1 MYMPAIVGPID
12 APIILISVDI
22 PSETPTDCFGVAN
35 ITIFIAPTFVKER
48 PADKIAKF
56 TATRDS
62 VEWNK
67 KREQKPAAPIILPAM
82 IGFIEPSLEII
93 KPDVG
98 PNINNTNANGN

>member
-1 MYMPAIVGPID
+1 MYIPAIVGPMD
-12 APIILISVDI
+12 APIILINVDI
-22 PSETPTDCFGVAN
+22 PSDTPTDCFGVAS

-56 TATRDS
+56 TATKDS

-67 KREQKPAAPIILPAM
+67 KSEQKPVAPIILPAM
-82 IGFIEPSLEII
+82 IGFIEPNLEII

-98 PNINNTNANGN
+98 PNINRTNAKDS

>member
-1 MYMPAIVGPID
+1 MPAIVGPID

-22 PSETPTDCFGVAN
+22 PSDTPVDCFGVAN

-48 PADKIAKF
+48 PADNITKF
-56 TATRDS
+56 AATKDS

-82 IGFIEPSLEII
+82 IGFIEPNLEII

-98 PNINNTNANGN
+98 PNINITNAKGN